1 MNPRIVV
8 ASVLALVA
16 LALPSSASAIA
27 YVVTDNAEPR
37 LLSFDLATPDHVLA
51 APKLSGLEAG
61 EVVQGVD
68 LRPATGALYALTTT
82 ALGAARIRAL
92 DAGTGALSTPLAL
105 AADPADLTSPYAG
118 LTASGGVGVDF
129 NPVPD
134 RLRVVTA
141 ADEDLRVNPATG
153 LVITDLAL
161 NPGTPEVVGAAYTNS
176 YAGATTTTL
185 YDIDLASDSLVIQN
199 PPNNGTLA
207 TVGSLG
213 ITPDSAQ
220 DLGLDISP
228 AGNAAYLVA
237 RVAGVTKLYT
247 VNLATGQAT
256 AVGNVGDGA
265 TPIRGFAIANNVV
278 RPSADVVVHEGAG
291 TATVTIERLSPH
303 LGARV
308 DYATANG
315 SAAAGSEYDARS
327 GTLVFAAGETT
338 KTIAIPLRD
347 DTALEAAKT
356 LTVTLSNLTADSG
369 TTATLPGPA
378 TATVSIT
385 DDDGTPDRDA
395 DGVPD
400 AADTCPNV
408 ADSTQA
414 DADHDGIGTACDLSE
429 PDTSK
434 PVLLATA
441 AEIKRSVLRKSGLRV
456 RFSCSKACTVAAR
469 LLAGKKV
476 AATRTARLT
485 KVGAGTLR
493 LKPSKKG
500 TAAIGRRKRLKVA
513 LTARDATG
521 KATTYS
527 FTVRVV

>member
-16 LALPSSASAIA
+16 LALPSSASAIVYA
-27 YVVTDNAEPR
+27 VTDASEPR
-37 LLSFDLATPDHVLA
+37 LLSFDPAAPDHILA

-82 ALGAARIRAL
+82 TLGARIRVL
-92 DAGTGALSTPLAL
+92 DAGTGALSSPLAL
-105 AADPADLTSPYAG
+105 AADPADLSSPYIG

-129 NPVPD
+129 NPISD

-141 ADEDLRVNPATG
+141 ADEDLRVNPNTG
-153 LVITDLAL
+153 LVITDAAL

-176 YAGATTTTL
+176 YGGATTTTL
-185 YDIDLASDSLVIQN
+185 YDVDLASDSLVFQN
-199 PPNNGTLA
+199 PPNNGTLVA
-207 TVGSLG
+207 VGSLG
-213 ITPDSAQ
+213 IAPDSAQ

-228 AGNAAYLVA
+228 VGNAAYLVA

-265 TPIRGFAIANNVV
+265 TPIRGFAVANNVV
-278 RPSADVVVHEGAG
+278 RPSADVVVHEDAG

-303 LGARV
+303 LGTRV
-308 DYATANG
+308 DYATADG

-327 GTLVFAAGETT
+327 GTLVFAAGEAT
-338 KTIAIPLRD
+338 KTITIPLRD
-347 DTALEAAKT
+347 DIAAEAAKT
-356 LTVTLSNLTADSG
+356 FTVTLSNATPDSG
-369 TTATLPGPA
+369 TTATLAGSG
-378 TATVSIT
+378 ATVSIT
-385 DDDGTPDRDA
+385 DDDGVRDRDG

-400 AADTCPNV
+400 ATDTCPNV

-414 DADHDGIGTACDLSE
+414 DADHDGIGSACDLSE

-441 AEIKRSVLRKSGLRV
+441 AEIKRSQLRRSGLRV

-476 AATRTARLT
+476 AATRTGRLT
-485 KVGAGTLR
+485 KVGVGTLQ
-493 LKPSKKG
+493 LKTSKKG
-500 TAAIGRRKRLKVA
+500 IAAIGRRKRLKVA

-521 KATTYS
+521 KATSYS